1 MVDPQVGSSMTAQ
14 NTAGPNVVEN
24 WPPVQPN
31 FGHPYPLTSGLN
43 PSHLD
48 HQNHPYPSA
57 QYNFGIGNQDAH
69 PPYWNAAPIL
79 ASTETAVEPRH
90 AIPESRKRS
99 RRNSPE
105 HNSVVEA
112 SDTEAGDQFI
122 GWQGGQGF
130 I

>member
-105 HNSVVEA
+105 HDSVVEA

-122 GWQGGQGF
+122 DWQGGQGF